1 MFGKWVRYAFNFG
14 LTSQNFQMGLFGM
27 IILMVY
33 YFTESLV
40 IEEVPESLTK
50 KTSSSNAKRVTFEH
64 ISSAYDGI
72 STQNEA
78 T

>member
-1 MFGKWVRYAFNFG
+1 
-14 LTSQNFQMGLFGM
+14 
-27 IILMVY
+27 MVY

-40 IEEVPESLTK
+40 IEEVPESLSK
-50 KTSSSNAKRVTFEH
+50 KTNTLEAKRVTFEH

-72 STQNEA
+72 STQNEV

>member
-1 MFGKWVRYAFNFG
+1 
-14 LTSQNFQMGLFGM
+14 MGLFGI

-33 YFTESLV
+33 YFTEILV
-40 IEEVPESLTK
+40 IEEVPESQSK
-50 KTSSSNAKRVTFEH
+50 KAKISESKRVTFEH

-72 STQNEA
+72 TTQNEA